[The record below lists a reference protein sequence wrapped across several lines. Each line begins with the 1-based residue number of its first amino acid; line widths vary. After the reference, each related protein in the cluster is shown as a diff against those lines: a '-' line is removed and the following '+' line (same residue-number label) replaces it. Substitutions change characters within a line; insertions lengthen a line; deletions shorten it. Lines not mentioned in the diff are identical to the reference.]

1 MLKTKNSQYS
11 KPLTVGFI
19 ALGCPKNIVDSEK
32 MLALIA
38 QAGFVIDYDADN
50 ADVVVINTCGFIQP
64 AVDEATEAIT
74 RALTRKRKGKVKK
87 VVIAGCLPQR
97 MKEKLLEKFP
107 QIDAVVCLGAR

>member
-1 MLKTKNSQYS
+1 MLKEKSFQHS

-19 ALGCPKNIVDSEK
+19 ALGCPKNVVDSEK

-64 AVDEATEAIT
+64 AVDEATEAINGPLHASA
-74 RALTRKRKGKVKK
+74 R
-87 VVIAGCLPQR
+87 
-97 MKEKLLEKFP
+97 EK
-107 QIDAVVCLGAR
+107 

>member
-1 MLKTKNSQYS
+1 MLKEKSSQNSEPRS
-11 KPLTVGFI
+11 VGFI

-38 QAGFVIDYDADN
+38 QEGFIIDYDADN
-50 ADVVVINTCGFIQP
+50 ADVVVINTCGFIKP

-87 VVIAGCLPQR
+87 VIVAGCLPER
-97 MKEKLLEKFP
+97 RK
-107 QIDAVVCLGAR
+107 